1 MGGSNERYRLMNGKI
16 YGWDDIYPE
25 TRDYLKMDKDVASG
39 DYSYRWPFSGSKL
52 SIELISQDDRTLK
65 FFMDII
71 ECKRQSTL
79 IVGIRGDRKSTL
91 QARCSD
97 MPLLRIDYSE
107 QPDSIRHQN
116 PDGRM
121 VVGTHIHLDLDG
133 HRARWAFPLS
143 EQDIIVPGDEESV
156 PALFWAFQDACN
168 ITRAL
173 TLEQS
178 LGV

>member
-1 MGGSNERYRLMNGKI
+1 MNGKI

-25 TRDYLKMDKDVASG
+25 TRNYLKMEKDVASG
-39 DYSYRWPFSGSKL
+39 GYAYRWPVSGNKL
-52 SIELISQDDRTLK
+52 SLELISRENRTLR

-79 IVGIRGDRKSTL
+79 LVGMRGDRKTTM
-91 QARCSD
+91 QTRCSD
-97 MPLLRIDYSE
+97 TPLIRIDYSE
-107 QPDSIRHQN
+107 QPDSIRHLN
-116 PDGRM
+116 PNGMM
-121 VVGTHIHLDLDG
+121 VVGTHVHLDLDG
-133 HRARWAFPLS
+133 RGLKWAFPLS
-143 EQDIIVPGDEESV
+143 EQDIILPGDEESV

-173 TLEQS
+173 IMEQS